1 MVPAFILEILLKGY
15 EYNRNHYSRKA
26 EKGQF
31 PPRCFIRVVS
41 TRQAF
46 PGCLPLNDSHILQ
59 KRQRVLCNLTKSW
72 QKQQRAGRCLPS
84 LMPLTQTETL
94 YRNPIWQGCPKM
106 GWPDGSDLFMSI
118 RGERSFLRFLKK
130 NEEFSVPLFRERC
143 GFLPYSTV

>member
-31 PPRCFIRVVS
+31 PPRCFIRVFS
-41 TRQAF
+41 ILRAF
-46 PGCLPLNDSHILQ
+46 RGCLPMNDIHILQ
-59 KRQRVLCNLTKSW
+59 NGKGSCLTSQNPGKDNT
-72 QKQQRAGRCLPS
+72 GRGDVHP

-94 YRNPIWQGCPKM
+94 YRNLIWQGCPKM
-106 GWPDGSDLFMSI
+106 GRPDGSDLFMSI
-118 RGERSFLRFLKK
+118 REERSFLRYLKK